1 MSHPIN
7 QRIRVELHVH
17 TRLSKDSLADPEKI
31 LARCETLGIDRI
43 AITDHNEIDAG
54 LALHARAPERVIVGE
69 EVETTQGELLGY
81 FMSERV
87 PGGLDPLE
95 AIARLKAQGAVIS
108 VPHPLDTPR
117 STHWEVEELEK
128 IVPYVDAIEVF
139 NARCLSNIY
148 NQRAQT
154 FAKKNGLLQ
163 TGGSDAHSL
172 WELGRATMLMPQFD
186 DPESFKE
193 ALWESDI
200 DGKRSSPLVHFFS
213 RYAVFVKHLRSLTN

>member
-31 LARCETLGIDRI
+31 LARCETLGIDLI
-43 AITDHNEIDAG
+43 AITDHNEIDAA

-87 PGGLDPLE
+87 PGGLDPME

-148 NQRAQT
+148 NQRALA

-163 TGGSDAHSL
+163 TAGSDAHSL

-193 ALWESDI
+193 ALRESDI

>member
-1 MSHPIN
+1 MNHTTD

-31 LARCETLGIDRI
+31 LARCETLGIERI
-43 AITDHNEIDAG
+43 AITDHNEIDAA

-69 EVETTQGELLGY
+69 EVETTRGELLGY

-148 NQRAQT
+148 NQRALA

-163 TGGSDAHSL
+163 TAGSDAHSL
-172 WELGRATMLMPQFD
+172 LELGRATILMPQFD
-186 DPESFKE
+186 DAESFRV
-193 ALWESDI
+193 ALRESDI
-200 DGKRSSPLVHFFS
+200 DGKRSSSLVHFFS
-213 RYAVFVKHLRSLTN
+213 RYAVFVKYLRRS

>member
-1 MSHPIN
+1 
-7 QRIRVELHVH
+7 
-17 TRLSKDSLADPEKI
+17 
-31 LARCETLGIDRI
+31 
-43 AITDHNEIDAG
+43 
-54 LALHARAPERVIVGE
+54 
-69 EVETTQGELLGY
+69 
-81 FMSERV
+81 
-87 PGGLDPLE
+87 
-95 AIARLKAQGAVIS
+95 
-108 VPHPLDTPR
+108 
-117 STHWEVEELEK
+117 
-128 IVPYVDAIEVF
+128 VDAIEVF

-163 TGGSDAHSL
+163 TAGSDAHSL

-193 ALWESDI
+193 ALRESDI